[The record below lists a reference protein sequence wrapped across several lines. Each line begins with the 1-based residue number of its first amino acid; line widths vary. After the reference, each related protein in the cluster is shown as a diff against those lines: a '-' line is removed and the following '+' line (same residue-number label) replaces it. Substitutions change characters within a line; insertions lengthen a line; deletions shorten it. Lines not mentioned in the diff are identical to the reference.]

1 MNEAAF
7 RRTLGITL
15 AMLIAEFLLGTTVNL
30 FVKVPGDHPGAN
42 PPEYFGGL
50 VTSVS
55 WAILHGGL
63 WLTLH
68 AALGLLLVLAALGTL
83 VQAVRLRGGGRITLA
98 ALGFVGVLG
107 AGFNGGSFLNYHE
120 DFSSMLMAFGFAL
133 GMAAYVAL
141 LYSLPVLSTRAPAA
155 TETRSE

>member
-1 MNEAAF
+1 MKEAAF
-7 RRTLGITL
+7 RRMLGIAL
-15 AMLIAEFLLGTTVNL
+15 AILIVQFLLGTTANL
-30 FVKVPGDHPGAN
+30 FVKIPADHPGAN

-68 AALGLLLVLAALGTL
+68 AALGLVLVLAALGTL
-83 VQAVRLRGGGRITLA
+83 VQAIRLRGGGRVTLA

-120 DFSSMLMAFGFAL
+120 DFSSMLMAVGFAL
-133 GMAAYVAL
+133 ATAAYAAL
-141 LYSLPVLSTRAPAA
+141 LYSIPAPSAA
-155 TETRSE
+155 RSGSG